1 MKPISKVFIF
11 LFLVV
16 PVLFSFAQEEQT
28 EDQIYNFFTVDE
40 KPVVVTDAQPVYPQN
55 AIDQGIEGTV
65 VVKVVIDKNG
75 RVSNAE
81 IFRSIPQLDNAAL
94 QTVRAKVFSPGKVG
108 GAPVNTEMNIP
119 IEFVLP
125 ADTYSGTADNFTPS
139 SGDDVVDLTADAVVI
154 KAEPDRP
161 RVNIISDRIKPEFDN
176 INLEKSF
183 RKELLGRSERIVI
196 IKRSQDETIKPIDIK
211 QILNRTR

>member
-1 MKPISKVFIF
+1 MKPLNKVFIF

-16 PVLFSFAQEEQT
+16 PVILTFAQQEQT
-28 EDQIYNFFTVDE
+28 EDQIYDFFTVEE
-40 KPVVVTDAQPVYPQN
+40 KPVVVTDAQPVYPQS
-55 AIDQGIEGTV
+55 AIDQGIDGTV
-65 VVKVVIDKNG
+65 VIKVVIDKNG
-75 RVSNAE
+75 RVSSAE
-81 IFRSIPQLDNAAL
+81 VFRSIPQLDNAAL
-94 QTVRAKVFSPGKVG
+94 QAARAKVFSPGMVG
-108 GAPVNTEMNIP
+108 GAQVNTEMNIP

-125 ADTYSGTADNFTPS
+125 ADTYSDAAANFST

-183 RKELLGRSERIVI
+183 RQELLGRSERIVI
-196 IKRSQDETIKPIDIK
+196 IKRSQDEAIKSIDIK

>member
-1 MKPISKVFIF
+1 MKPINKVFIF

-16 PVLFSFAQEEQT
+16 PIILSFAQQEQT
-28 EDQIYNFFTVDE
+28 EDQIYKFIAVEE
-40 KPVVVTDAQPVYPQN
+40 KPVVITDTQPVYPQS
-55 AIDQGIEGTV
+55 AIDQGIDGTV
-65 VVKVVIDKNG
+65 VIKIVIDKNG
-75 RVSNAE
+75 RVSSAE
-81 IFRSIPQLDNAAL
+81 VFRSIPQLDNAAL
-94 QTVRAKVFSPGKVG
+94 QNARAKVFSPGMVG

-119 IEFVLP
+119 IQFVLP
-125 ADTYSGTADNFTPS
+125 ADTYSDAADDFSS
-139 SGDDVVDLTADAVVI
+139 SGGDVVDLSDRATVI

-183 RKELLGRSERIVI
+183 RQELLGRSERIVI
-196 IKRSQDETIKPIDIK
+196 IKRSQDEAIKPIDIK

>member
-1 MKPISKVFIF
+1 MKKSLII
-11 LFLVV
+11 LFLIV
-16 PVLFSFAQEEQT
+16 PVMLAFAQDEQS
-28 EDQIYNFFTVDE
+28 DDKIYEFIAVEE
-40 KPVVVTDAQPVYPQN
+40 KPVVVTDAQPVYPQS

-75 RVSNAE
+75 RVSSAE

-94 QTVRAKVFSPGKVG
+94 QTARAKVFSPGIIAG
-108 GAPVNTEMNIP
+108 SPVNTEMNIP
-119 IEFVLP
+119 IEFILPEDTFSPP
-125 ADTYSGTADNFTPS
+125 ADDFTPS
-139 SGDDVVDLTADAVVI
+139 SGGDVVDLTADAVRI
-154 KAEPDRP
+154 TAEPDRP

-183 RKELLGRSERIVI
+183 RKELLGLSERIEI
-196 IKRSQDETIKPIDIK
+196 IKKTEDQEIQSIDVK